1 METRKGII
9 VRIVS
14 KNGFGFIQQKD
25 GSDIFF
31 HAVGCVDPDFD
42 DLREGMEV
50 EYMAITDK
58 ATNRPRAIG
67 VVAV

>member
-1 METRKGII
+1 MGTRKGIV
-9 VRIVS
+9 VRIVA
-14 KNGFGFIQQKD
+14 KRGFGFIRQED

-31 HAVGCVDPDFD
+31 HAVGCVDPEFEG
-42 DLREGMEV
+42 LREGMEV